1 MSAVPIELCGH
12 RLLLDPLGGVWWP
25 DAGVLTVADLH
36 LEKGSAAARQGRLVP
51 PWDTIIT
58 LDRLARMIRRW
69 QPRTVVTLGDSF
81 HDVHGPARM
90 EPETFA
96 RLRTLTEAA
105 RFVWVLGN
113 HDPVAPDHLP
123 GDACTEWLH
132 QGLVFRH
139 EARLHAEGELCG
151 HHHPKAGVDTRAGR
165 IVRPCFVASATRLML
180 PAMGAYTGGL
190 DVQHP
195 PITRLFP
202 RGARVLLTGSDR
214 LFSFQVAE
222 PVAQPS

>member
-165 IVRPCFVASATRLML
+165 NRPPLLR
-180 PAMGAYTGGL
+180 G
-190 DVQHP
+190 QRHP
-195 PITRLFP
+195 PDAAGDGRLHRWP
-202 RGARVLLTGSDR
+202 GRAAPPDHPAVPPAAPGCC
-214 LFSFQVAE
+214 
-222 PVAQPS
+222 